1 MNDRRIQECIA
12 SCRNFCVISLGEP
25 RLLTQSAPTI
35 LAFVIEA
42 RMSASAVDQILSTTL
57 PDTEEKKRKRI
68 NTDAVE

>member
-1 MNDRRIQECIA
+1 MC
-12 SCRNFCVISLGEP
+12 LGEP